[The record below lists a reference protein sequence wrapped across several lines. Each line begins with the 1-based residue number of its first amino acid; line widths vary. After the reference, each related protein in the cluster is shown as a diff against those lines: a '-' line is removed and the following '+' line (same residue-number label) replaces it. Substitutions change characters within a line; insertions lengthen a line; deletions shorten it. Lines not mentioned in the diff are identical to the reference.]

1 MDRLVRNPDL
11 LISWSGGELLVEDVR
26 DGESFAVSPD
36 AILLLDSFDRPRTPS
51 AIADALP
58 DYDRQSVLWS
68 SARFR
73 RLGLLIPE
81 REGRR
86 RLSRIRAWKEN
97 LASVRYHLAS
107 RDIRFVTSRTAVD
120 RFLQARLAAERPP
133 PRFKRYRGKERR
145 RLPELPSLD
154 GAATLEQTLAA
165 RRTVR
170 QFRREPVRLA
180 DLAAV
185 MRGTWGRTGWL
196 DAGEFGR
203 LPLKTSPS
211 AGGLH
216 PIECYVLAW
225 NVSGL
230 PPGLYHYD
238 VASDELRRLRSGD
251 LRAAAV
257 RAASGQQW
265 VGRAAFLCVMTAAFE
280 RTLWKYEIESAYRV
294 LWLDA
299 GHLAQTFCL
308 LATARGLGPFTT
320 AAIQDTF
327 LEKLIGLD
335 GVREFPVYLCGA
347 GVPARRPH
355 VLL

>member
-1 MDRLVRNPDL
+1 LSRLVRNPDL
-11 LISWSGGELLVEDVR
+11 LISWSEGELLVEDLR
-26 DGESFAVSPD
+26 GGEAFAASTET
-36 AILLLDSFDRPRTPS
+36 ILLLDSFNDPRSPS
-51 AIADALP
+51 AVAGSLP
-58 DYDRQSVLWS
+58 DYDRGSVLRS
-68 SARFR
+68 IGKLR
-73 RLGLLIPE
+73 RLGLLLPE

-86 RLSRIRAWKEN
+86 RLSRIEAWKEN

-107 RDIRFVTSRTAVD
+107 RDIPFVMSFDAVD
-120 RFLQARLAAERPP
+120 HFLRSRFAAGRPP
-133 PRFKRYRGKERR
+133 PSFKRYRRAKGR
-145 RLPELPSLD
+145 RLPVGSAPEN
-154 GAATLEQTLAA
+154 AAALVQVLAT

-170 QFRREPVRLA
+170 EFDRGPVAFA

-185 MRGTWGRTGWL
+185 VRGTWSRTGWL
-196 DAGEFGR
+196 DAGVYGR

-211 AGGLH
+211 AGALH

-230 PPGLYHYD
+230 PAGLYHYD

-257 RAASGQQW
+257 KAASGQAW
-265 VGRAAFLCVMTAAFE
+265 VGRAAFLCVMTAVFE
-280 RTLWKYEIESAYRV
+280 RTLWKYQMENAYRV

-308 LATARGLGPFTT
+308 LATSRGLGPFTT

-327 LEKLIGLD
+327 LENLIGLD
-335 GVREFPVYLCGA
+335 GVKEFPVYLCGA
-347 GVPARRPH
+347 GIPSKKLIPR
-355 VLL
+355 